1 MSDDD
6 LIEIGFVRAAHGLR
20 GQVVVHAHSRD
31 GESLTKYGPLFN
43 ADKSK
48 SFELK
53 ITGDNG
59 TDFMCTV
66 KGVADRNQAEALRG
80 TKFFIP
86 ASSLP
91 PTKENEFYIR
101 DLIGLQVRNTKGT
114 VLGKV
119 FNVLNLGANDAL
131 DIEFSHDGTNPLDK
145 PQTELLLLNMRNV
158 PEINPAAGYVVID
171 LPEGLLG
178 ETIGEK

>member
-1 MSDDD
+1 MSNDD

-48 SFELK
+48 SFELQ

-59 TDFMCTV
+59 TDFMCAVT
-66 KGVADRNQAEALRG
+66 GITDRNQAEALRG
-80 TKFFIP
+80 TKFFVP
-86 ASSLP
+86 ASALP
-91 PTKENEFYIR
+91 PPAENEFYIR
-101 DLIGLQVRNTKGT
+101 DLIGLQVRSTKGI

-119 FNVLNLGANDAL
+119 FNVLNLGVQDAL
-131 DIEFSHDGTNPLDK
+131 DIEFTHDGTNPLEEK
-145 PQTELLLLNMRNV
+145 QTELLLLNAQNV
-158 PEINPAAGYVVID
+158 PVIKPSEGYIVID

-178 ETIGEK
+178 DAVGEK